1 MHTEDSLRRQTTV
14 PHLPAKFNIHQN
26 ILFVT
31 WPDHVP
37 VLMVSQA
44 QHHVT
49 SNIFD
54 DIDISI
60 LSHGTGISLSDLWVS
75 GNNAGRMRDAGK
87 AQGRSP
93 PWLQS
98 VSWNEMMA
106 IVIFHKWHVLRMP
119 NINISAGSR
128 LLSDNWKSTT
138 ELLPSLA
145 SLFSWRHLT
154 AGVNVEPLGS
164 GWWKPCSHCLS
175 HRLVDHGKVNVQR
188 LFEWGPRCTCVS
200 CLSSLGICMQ
210 V

>member
-14 PHLPAKFNIHQN
+14 LHLPAKCNIHQN

-60 LSHGTGISLSDLWVS
+60 LSHGTGISVPDLWVS

-98 VSWNEMMA
+98 VSWNEMDDGNSHIHNIINGTCWGCQISTFQLA
-106 IVIFHKWHVLRMP
+106 VWQLAVTRVPFFLKASHGGRERRTTRIRMMETMQP
-119 NINISAGSR
+119 
-128 LLSDNWKSTT
+128 LLV
-138 ELLPSLA
+138 A
-145 SLFSWRHLT
+145 Q
-154 AGVNVEPLGS
+154 V
-164 GWWKPCSHCLS
+164 GW
-175 HRLVDHGKVNVQR
+175 
-188 LFEWGPRCTCVS
+188 PR
-200 CLSSLGICMQ
+200 
-210 V
+210 